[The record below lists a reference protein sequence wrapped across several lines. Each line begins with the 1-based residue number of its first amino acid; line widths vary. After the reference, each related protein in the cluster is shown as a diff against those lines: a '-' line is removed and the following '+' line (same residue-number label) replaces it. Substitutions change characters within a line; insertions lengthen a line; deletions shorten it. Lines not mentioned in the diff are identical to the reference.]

1 MRHGSRA
8 CLLLIPTGAPK
19 AFCIFMIVC
28 GQVWDRGDMDK
39 DDNRYSRLVAWL
51 KILLPLASLAI
62 LSSVFLFSRDIDPRQ
77 ASPFI
82 ELSVEDLAREQRV
95 GAPNY
100 AGVTDDGAA
109 IYVQAD
115 TARPLVG
122 SGGTRIETDGLNAM
136 LERPD
141 GAATRLQAS
150 SGLLDT
156 RRRFA
161 RMSGGVQLNT
171 SDGLHFSTDALI
183 ARLDRTDV
191 RVRAIEGEMCG
202 FNLRL
207 AACRLRSRRI

>member
-1 MRHGSRA
+1 
-8 CLLLIPTGAPK
+8 
-19 AFCIFMIVC
+19 
-28 GQVWDRGDMDK
+28 MDK

-77 ASPFI
+77 AVPFI

-161 RMSGGVQLNT
+161 RMSGGVQLDT

-183 ARLDRTDV
+183 ARLDRTDI
-191 RVRAIEGEMCG
+191 RSLGAIEGEMRG
-202 FNLRL
+202 SQLEAGRMQITVPEGSDGRALFTGGVKLL
-207 AACRLRSRRI
+207 YQPEQ